1 MCSGG
6 GSRGCCGRNGGM
18 FNIQQLVDG
27 VAGLVLCGGGAL
39 GCCGRNGLVDG
50 VAGLVLLLGVGW
62 LVRRRLAV
70 IACLKLRDLLAR
82 FLANPAHW
90 FKAAAHF
97 LMCTY

>member
-1 MCSGG
+1 
-6 GSRGCCGRNGGM
+6 M

-70 IACLKLRDLLAR
+70 IACLKLRDLLGLSSAGAPCGLR
-82 FLANPAHW
+82 GIVLGGMALAEGW
-90 FKAAAHF
+90 LCLYSK
-97 LMCTY
+97 